1 MSYRP
6 GSGPELHYWR
16 CGRVCK
22 SVTVKSVYTGRYERC
37 RACGSMALFQ
47 FTIPVE
53 TDKHRA
59 LHAQGIVL
67 NPDQPKPPPQVCVR
81 CGLDFTC
88 KQLPRW
94 RADGKVCRDC
104 YFAED
109 SPEVAAATEEQS
121 INQSTER
128 S

>member
-1 MSYRP
+1 VR
-6 GSGPELHYWR
+6 GPELHYYR

-67 NPDQPKPPPQVCVR
+67 NPDQPPQPPQICVR
-81 CGLDFTC
+81 CGLDFTG

-94 RADGKVCRDC
+94 RADGKVCREC

-121 INQSTER
+121 VNQSTER